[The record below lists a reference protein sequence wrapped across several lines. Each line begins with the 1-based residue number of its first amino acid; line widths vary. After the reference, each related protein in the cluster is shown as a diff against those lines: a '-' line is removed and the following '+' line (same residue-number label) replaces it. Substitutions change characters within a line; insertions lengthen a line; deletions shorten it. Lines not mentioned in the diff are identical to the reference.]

1 VTVVDGIEGPAHHA
15 QPPLLHGLPAY
26 LSGVEEASNVT

>member
-1 VTVVDGIEGPAHHA
+1 VDGIERPTHHS

-26 LSGVEEASNVT
+26 LSGAERGSNVT